1 MDRARRN
8 DFLEIIYRKF
18 KCSSA
23 RAHARGVNA
32 TGIHTGPDKTR
43 LEGFAAREEKGE
55 EEGQDRTG
63 ITGRTADER
72 NREYVESFRGT
83 A

>member
-1 MDRARRN
+1 M
-8 DFLEIIYRKF
+8 FF
-18 KCSSA
+18 
-23 RAHARGVNA
+23 RAHTRARGVNA
-32 TGIHTGPDKTR
+32 AGIRTGPDKTR
-43 LEGFAAREEKGE
+43 LEGFAARGGGRK
-55 EEGQDRTG
+55 GQDRTG